1 MRLTIRAVVAAA
13 VTVVVAVT
21 AAATAGCG
29 RAQTPGAPGDPSG
42 TAFER
47 RAAEVAPLWHG
58 KTGGFTPVQD
68 LTIPPKDGFP
78 DDQTKVAFSSGWFA
92 SRVPLEEKTDKG
104 TLEYPD
110 GSKAEINLLS
120 AAAAFKAM
128 DRGDAECPGCVTLEV
143 TGAQLGKAPLLTS
156 RGVATVPVWQFT
168 VAGLS
173 APVGRVAVPPDA
185 ITPLPTPSVPP
196 MTSGVPL
203 AGAQDLVAVKGSEVE
218 FRLGVGACDRDIKG
232 LVWEDSEV
240 VVIGGSYTP
249 PPPDQACTMQLVLHP
264 VKVTAGA
271 PVGSRLIIDVLSGA
285 PVILR

>member
-1 MRLTIRAVVAAA
+1 MRLTIKAVVAA
-13 VTVVVAVT
+13 VVAVT

-42 TAFER
+42 SAFER
-47 RAAEVAPLWHG
+47 RAAQIAPLWHG
-58 KTGGFTPVQD
+58 KTGGFTPLQD

-78 DDQTKVAFSSGWFA
+78 DDKSKVAFSSGWFA
-92 SRVPLEEKTDKG
+92 SRVPLEEKPGKG

-110 GSKAEINLLS
+110 GSKTEINLLS

-128 DRGDAECPGCVTLEV
+128 DRGDAACPPCVTLEV
-143 TGAQLGKAPLLTS
+143 TGAQLGKAPLRTS

-168 VAGLS
+168 IAGLP
-173 APVGRVAVPPDA
+173 APVSRVAVPPEL
-185 ITPLPTPSVPP
+185 ITPLPTLSVPP
-196 MTSGVPL
+196 VTSGEPF
-203 AGAQDLVAVKGSEVE
+203 AGAQDLTAVNGSEIE

-249 PPPDQACTMQLVLHP
+249 PPPDQACTMQLLLHP
-264 VKVTAGA
+264 VKVTTDS
-271 PVGSRLIIDVLSGA
+271 PVGSRLIIDAISGA
-285 PVILR
+285 PVTLR